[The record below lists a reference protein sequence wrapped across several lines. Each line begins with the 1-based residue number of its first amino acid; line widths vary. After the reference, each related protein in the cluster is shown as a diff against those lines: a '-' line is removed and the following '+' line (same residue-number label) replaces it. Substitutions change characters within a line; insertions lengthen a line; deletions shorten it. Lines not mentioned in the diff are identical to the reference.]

1 MALVLGIDIGTT
13 STIGI
18 LADTQGAVRA
28 LASRPV
34 GLSSPHPGWTEEDP
48 AEWWRNLCALVPEL
62 LAKAGVAAQN
72 IAGIGVGGMLPAIV
86 LLDADGA
93 VLRPSIQ
100 QSDGRCGGEVA
111 ELAASIDAAAFL
123 ARTGNGINQQL
134 ATPKLRWIA
143 RHEPGVFAR
152 IATVMGS
159 YDYINFRLTGRSC
172 VEQNWA
178 LEAGL
183 TDLASHRIADD
194 LVALTGLPRGCIPDR
209 VGSTEVIGHVTEAA
223 AKATGLA
230 SGTPVVGG
238 AADFIASALV
248 AGVTAP
254 GDVLLKF
261 GGSVDVLT
269 ASANARPDPRLFLDY
284 HLIPGVYVPNGCMA
298 TGGSAL
304 NWFAATF
311 AAGLETGDG
320 TRHQALDRLAAAV
333 PPGAE
338 GLTVLP
344 YFLGEK
350 TPLHDP
356 AARGLFEGLTLSH
369 GLGHLWRALLE
380 AYAYAIR
387 HHIEVMTEIG
397 HAPRRYL
404 VSDGGSASAVWMQT
418 VADALGAPVQALTGH
433 PGTCLGAAWTAAM
446 GVGAAQDWAGIG
458 RFVKPGPVYRPDP
471 ARRTIYDAGYARFRD
486 LYRRVYQRVG

>member
-1 MALVLGIDIGTT
+1 MALVLGLDIGTT

-18 LADTQGAVRA
+18 LVETAGRVRA
-28 LASRPV
+28 LASRNV
-34 GLSSPHPGWTEEDP
+34 RLSSPHPGWAEEDP
-48 AEWWRNLCALVPEL
+48 AEWWANVCALVPDL
-62 LAKAGVAAQN
+62 LRQAGARPEEINV
-72 IAGIGVGGMLPAIV
+72 IGVGGMLPAIV
-86 LLDADGA
+86 LLDEGGT

-100 QSDGRCGGEVA
+100 QSDGRCGAEVA
-111 ELAASIDAAAFL
+111 ELAVECDGAAFL

-134 ATPKLRWIA
+134 AAPKLRWIA
-143 RHEPGVFAR
+143 RHEPQVFAR
-152 IATVMGS
+152 ITTVMGS
-159 YDYINFRLTGRSC
+159 YDYINFRFTGQRA

-183 TDLASHRIADD
+183 TELASHAIADD
-194 LVALTGLPRGCIPDR
+194 LVALTGLPRSAVPRR
-209 VGSTEVIGHVTEAA
+209 VGSTEVLGTVMPEAA
-223 AKATGLA
+223 RAAGLA
-230 SGTPVVGG
+230 VGTPVVGG
-238 AADFIASALV
+238 AADFIASALA

-269 ASANARPDPRLFLDY
+269 ASVTARPDPRLFLDY

-298 TGGSAL
+298 TGGTAL
-304 NWFAATF
+304 NWFATTF
-311 AAGLETGDG
+311 AGGLATRGG
-320 TRHQALDRLAAAV
+320 TVHRALDMLAAEV
-333 PPGAE
+333 PAGAE

-356 AARGLFEGLTLSH
+356 TARGVFDGLTLSH

-380 AYAYAIR
+380 AYAYAVR
-387 HHIEVMTEIG
+387 HHIEVMEELG
-397 HAPRRYL
+397 HTPRRFL

-418 VADALGAPVQALTGH
+418 VADVLGQPLLALTGH

-446 GVGAAQDWAGIG
+446 GAGLGEDWSGIG
-458 RFVKPGPVYRPDP
+458 RFVRPGQEYRPDP
-471 ARRTIYDAGYARFRD
+471 GNRPAYDAGYARFRA
-486 LYRRVYQRVG
+486 LYHQIYRPAA